1 MNFVKHI
8 EQHLAV
14 RHQSG
19 LTIFNFYDSMHFK
32 IFLFYRMSV
41 LPACISVNHV
51 HSCCLRWSEEGIG
64 SLRTGLQMV
73 VSHCADAGTRMGEGP
88 LQE

>member
-32 IFLFYRMSV
+32 IFLFYRMNV
-41 LPACISVNHV
+41 LPTCISV
-51 HSCCLRWSEEGIG
+51 
-64 SLRTGLQMV
+64 
-73 VSHCADAGTRMGEGP
+73 HCVCV
-88 LQE
+88 